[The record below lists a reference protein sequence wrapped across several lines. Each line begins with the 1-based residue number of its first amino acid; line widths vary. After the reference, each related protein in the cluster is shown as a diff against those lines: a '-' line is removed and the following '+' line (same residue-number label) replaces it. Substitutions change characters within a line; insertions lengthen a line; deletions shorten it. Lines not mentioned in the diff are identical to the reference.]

1 MNPSLSPSSEPS
13 ILRDPKAISLLMT
26 ASLSVMAAATISP
39 ALPGLAAR
47 FASEPNAD
55 FLVRMLVPAP
65 ALAIVLFASI
75 AGWIADRFGRRGP
88 MLSGLAL
95 FVVAGS
101 AGLYLPDL
109 YLILASRFVLGIGM
123 ALIMTAETALVG
135 DTFTGA
141 RRNIFT
147 GWQIASTNFGGFLFI
162 TLASWLA
169 GHEPRLAFAVY
180 LVPVIYIPFVWF
192 AVRPGEGMRT
202 RRTGEVSGADDKG
215 RNWLAVLL
223 FIALMTMATVMCFF
237 MMPTQF
243 PFYAASLG
251 FDVAKVTGLGLG
263 ALTLA
268 GGVTALVNGS
278 LSRRIGI
285 SGTLAFGFAL
295 MAGGYWLLAAAPGL
309 AGVIAGA
316 AVIGAGFSTLRP
328 AFIVLTLN
336 AAPAQRRGFAAGMLA
351 TGMFLGQFLSPV
363 AFSPL
368 ILANGFPETYT
379 AVSGLLVLAM
389 GTAVLVW
396 LAGIV
401 RARAAEPCE

>member
-1 MNPSLSPSSEPS
+1 MTPTTARPSEPS

-39 ALPGLAAR
+39 ALPGLATR
-47 FASEPNAD
+47 FASQPEAE

-88 MLSGLAL
+88 MLTGLAV
-95 FVVAGS
+95 FVGAGS

-135 DTFTGA
+135 DTFSGA
-141 RRNIFT
+141 RRNTFT

-169 GHEPRLAFAVY
+169 GNEPRLAFAVY

-192 AVRPGEGMRT
+192 AVRPGEAVRTVSTGAVTNTDDT
-202 RRTGEVSGADDKG
+202 RR
-215 RNWLAVLL
+215 NWQGVLL
-223 FIALMTMATVMCFF
+223 FTALMTMATVMCFF

-243 PFYAASLG
+243 PFYAASRG
-251 FDVAKVTGLGLG
+251 FDVAAATGLGLG

-268 GGVTALVNGS
+268 GGLTALVNGQ

-295 MAGGYWLLAAAPGL
+295 MGGGYWLLAAAPGL

-328 AFIVLTLN
+328 AFILLTLS
-336 AAPAQRRGFAAGMLA
+336 AAPARRRGFASGILT

-368 ILANGFPETYT
+368 ILANGYPATYV
-379 AVSGLLVLAM
+379 AVSGLLAVAM
-389 GTAVLVW
+389 ATALMVW
-396 LAGIV
+396 LAGFV
-401 RARAAEPCE
+401 RSRAAEPCE